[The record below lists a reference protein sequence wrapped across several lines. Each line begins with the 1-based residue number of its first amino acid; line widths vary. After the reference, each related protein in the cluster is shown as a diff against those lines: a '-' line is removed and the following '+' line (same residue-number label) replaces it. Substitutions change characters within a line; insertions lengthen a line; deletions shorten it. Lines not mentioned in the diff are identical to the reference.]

1 MAKTTNPARGRP
13 VDPEKVKN
21 AQTALIVA
29 GGNVNR
35 AAQASGTDARTI
47 RSYISKGL
55 IDPTVVV
62 DGAENLATL
71 EQLTAERHE
80 NLAVRMVDTAERA
93 VEQTFATIHEASP
106 LQAAQVAK
114 NMVETSKLL
123 QGKAT
128 KVVDVNVN
136 THIET
141 LRRNGLVIEL
151 NAEEVIEAEVV

>member
-1 MAKTTNPARGRP
+1 MQENKARGRP
-13 VDPEKVKN
+13 IDPEKVKS

-29 GGNVNR
+29 GGNVAR
-35 AAQASGTDARTI
+35 AAQASGMQARTI
-47 RSYISKGL
+47 HSYINKGL

-62 DGAENLATL
+62 NGADNLATL

-93 VEQTFATIHEASP
+93 VEQTHATIHEASP

-114 NMVETSKLL
+114 SMIEASKLL

-136 THIET
+136 THIDT
-141 LRRNGLVIEL
+141 LRRNGLIIE
-151 NAEEVIEAEVV
+151 AEVEEVIEAEVA